1 MADDPTTSKSPFAG
15 LPNAARKQPASKRTT
30 NWNAPPIWFA
40 NKDYRY
46 LSTLTAPGWLH
57 ELLWCNHLYSGG
69 DVAWE
74 STGPNRTKTM
84 MPAFIG
90 PPVVRIVNKADQAE
104 LLALEK
110 PALIVQIYLG
120 APDRII
126 IEEFEKALRAARRDI
141 PDVVKN
147 PGPRAT
153 RARFTAHHFSRWQ
166 SHRIVELCELHAWRQ
181 TLTENER
188 PRDADFARW
197 LFSKYAD
204 ADKTLAD
211 AWKTLDAALA
221 GIRALWAQ
229 TEGKATDSLP
239 VTDSN

>member
-1 MADDPTTSKSPFAG
+1 MK
-15 LPNAARKQPASKRTT
+15 RPASKRKT
-30 NWNAPPIWFA
+30 NWNVPPIWFA
-40 NKDYRY
+40 NKDYSY
-46 LSTLTAPGWLH
+46 LSTLTARGWLL
-57 ELLWCNHLYSGG
+57 ELQWCNHLVNGG

-90 PPVVRIVNKADQAE
+90 PPVVQILNKADQAE
-104 LLALEK
+104 LRALEN
-110 PALIVQIYLG
+110 PAIIVQVYLG

-126 IEEFEKALRAARRDI
+126 IKEFEKALRKARQDV
-141 PDVVKN
+141 PDVVKK
-147 PGPRAT
+147 PGPKAPRAL
-153 RARFTAHHFSRWQ
+153 FTASHFSRWQ
-166 SHRIVELCELHAWRQ
+166 RHRIIELCELHAWRQ
-181 TLTENER
+181 TLPENKR
-188 PRDADFARW
+188 PRDVDFARW

-211 AWKTLDAALA
+211 AWKTLHAALA

-239 VTDSN
+239 ITDSN